1 MAEKPIQGNEI
12 VATGVFDETIKAADL
27 LIAKL
32 HDMEQ
37 GFKDNLAVTKQFIET
52 SKVDNSKNLKD
63 NAQATKDAT
72 ANLLALEKVQQE
84 TIKAEKLR
92 LQVLQ
97 EAEKVERER
106 IKTSQQAS
114 KAEQQYNKEIEKTAK
129 AQKATNSEYAQAS
142 QALNTLSKRLK
153 DNAIAGRETSKTGK
167 LLAQEF
173 ANLKDKI
180 DKADHSAQDFR
191 RNVGNYPKELKL
203 IQRELQGLEP
213 GTKQFNELAKKAG
226 ELKDKISD
234 AKDATKAF
242 ATESKATTAKTLFGQ
257 VLDDVKNL
265 DFKGAAEKAA
275 TFASVVKTISFS
287 EAVGGIKSFGSALLD
302 IGKALLTNPFTLI
315 IAGIAALVYVT
326 YDLTTAFRKFNEQ
339 AQATNEYLRE
349 TNERIKKLAELQLDF
364 LLKYKVALGQLTQV
378 QADAVRLDKKYS
390 NDRLAASKEFAKKS
404 VELAN
409 ELGINLDKSERG
421 RFIDAA
427 RKQGY
432 AQIKEKARREAY
444 NRELLKLENKFKE
457 EILAITKTKLAE
469 EASVNAEAE
478 AARKKDLEDKAK
490 QRAKDFRDNTK
501 SLNEELKRLQIE
513 DTFNSEQ
520 QETQKVIF
528 ENEKE
533 VERIKNTVAN
543 AETKN
548 RFLIELEFKLQNDLR
563 AIREKFANE
572 RQAQEKKEAED
583 KIAAEKKVDEQILK
597 SGSDSAKVAQENLDK
612 ANAQEKKK
620 SDDRKKQ
627 REEDLKDTIDFG
639 NKVLDAIAANVA
651 KESEIKQQAINKDIE
666 NTNKNIETQ
675 KQLAAAGKQNTLAEE
690 EAAKVKKELALR
702 EEKEAEIKRQ
712 KALLFIKSVM
722 SFIDKG
728 DEPAVAFG
736 KAAASMALVEVA
748 SAAFIEG
755 TENVGK
761 DKQFAKNKFSN
772 GTDGY
777 VARFD
782 GDERILNPEQ
792 NKKIGNL
799 SNEALADLAYQSR
812 MGLLDTAKYA
822 VVQSTD
828 FATKINDSALL
839 QQNALLIKELKE
851 VKQAI
856 NDKPVPNFAMNQY
869 HEFVLTTIENGFI
882 KNRIFKNRKSR
893 IC

>member
-1 MAEKPIQGNEI
+1 MAEKPIQGSDVI
-12 VATGVFDETIKAADL
+12 ATGVFDETIKGADL

-32 HDMEQ
+32 HDMEK
-37 GFKDNLAVTKQFIET
+37 GFKDNLVVTKQFLES
-52 SKVDNSKNLKD
+52 SKIDNSKALKD

-92 LQVLQ
+92 LQVIQ
-97 EAEKVERER
+97 EAEKVEQQR

-129 AQKATNSEYAQAS
+129 ASKQATSEYKQAS
-142 QALNTLSKRLK
+142 DALNVLSKRQK
-153 DNAIAGRETSKTGK
+153 DNVIAGREMSKTAR
-167 LLAQEF
+167 LVAQAHDE
-173 ANLKDKI
+173 LRLKI
-180 DKADHSAQDFR
+180 DKADHSVQDFR
-191 RNVGNYPKELKL
+191 RNVGNYPKELKA

-275 TFASVVKTISFS
+275 TFASVVRSITFA
-287 EAVGGIKSFGSALLD
+287 EAASGVKAFGTALFD
-302 IGKALLTNPFTLI
+302 VGKALLTNPFTLI
-315 IAGIAALVYVT
+315 AAAVAGLVYIT
-326 YDLTTAFRKFNEQ
+326 YDLITTFSKLAETTKTVNEALAESQKRIEDLGRLQLDYIVKLRVAQGKYTKEQGESIKRELKNNQERAESQKKFSEDILKLAKELDVDLNEIQGNRFNENDIAVTITGKKELEKRKAFNRELRKLETAYTVESRQ
-339 AQATNEYLRE
+339 LLKAQALEKEADIAEQNAKEKEERDRV
-349 TNERIKKLAELQLDF
+349 NKERIKE
-364 LLKYKVALGQLTQV
+364 T
-378 QADAVRLDKKYS
+378 
-390 NDRLAASKEFAKKS
+390 
-404 VELAN
+404 
-409 ELGINLDKSERG
+409 
-421 RFIDAA
+421 
-427 RKQGY
+427 
-432 AQIKEKARREAY
+432 KA
-444 NRELLKLENKFKE
+444 
-457 EILAITKTKLAE
+457 
-469 EASVNAEAE
+469 
-478 AARKKDLEDKAK
+478 
-490 QRAKDFRDNTK
+490 NTK
-501 SLNEELKRLQIE
+501 ALNEELKRLQIE
-513 DTFNSEQ
+513 DTFSSEQ
-520 QETQKVIF
+520 QETQRVIF

-543 AETKN
+543 EETKN

-563 AIREKFANE
+563 AIRDKFAKE
-572 RQAQEKKEAED
+572 RQNQAKKEADE

-620 SDDRKKQ
+620 SEDRKKQ
-627 REEDLKDTIDFG
+627 QEQDLKDTIDFG
-639 NKVLDAIAANVA
+639 NKVLDAVAANVA

-666 NTNKNIETQ
+666 NINRNIDTQ
-675 KQLAAAGKQNTLAEE
+675 RKLAEAGRENTLVDE
-690 EAAKVKKELALR
+690 EAAKVKKELALQQ
-702 EEKEAEIKRQ
+702 EKEAEIKRQ
-712 KALLFIKSVM
+712 KALLFIKSIM

-728 DEPAVAFG
+728 DDMPTAFG

-828 FATKINDSALL
+828 FATKINDSAIL
-839 QQNALLIKELKE
+839 QQNAALIKELQE

-856 NDKPVPNFAMNQY
+856 NDKPVPNFSMNQY
-869 HEFVLTTIENGFI
+869 HEFVLTTIENGFV
-882 KNRIFKNRKSR
+882 KNRTFKNRKSR

>member
-1 MAEKPIQGNEI
+1 MAEKPIQGSDVI
-12 VATGVFDETIKAADL
+12 ATGVFDETIKGADL

-32 HDMEQ
+32 HEMEK
-37 GFKDNLAVTKQFIET
+37 GFKENLTVTKQFIET
-52 SKVDNSKNLKD
+52 SKVDNSKSLKD
-63 NAQATKDAT
+63 NAEATKQAT

-97 EAEKVERER
+97 EAEKVEQQR
-106 IKTSQQAS
+106 IKTTQQAG

-129 AQKATNSEYAQAS
+129 LTKQANSEYAQAS

-191 RNVGNYPKELKL
+191 RNVGNYPKELKA

-213 GTKQFNELAKKAG
+213 GTKQFNDLAKKAG
-226 ELKDKISD
+226 ELKDKIND

-257 VLDDVKNL
+257 VFDDVKNL
-265 DFKGAAEKAA
+265 DFKGAAEKAKQ
-275 TFASVVKTISFS
+275 FASVVSTISFK
-287 EAVGGIKSFGSALLD
+287 EAKDGIKSFGSALFD

-315 IAGIAALVYVT
+315 AAGIAALIYVT
-326 YDLTTAFRKFNEQ
+326 YDLTTAFRKFGEQ

-364 LLKYKVALGQLTQV
+364 LLKYQVAVGKITQI

-390 NDRLAASKEFAKKS
+390 NDRIAASKEFAKKT

-409 ELGINLDKSERG
+409 ELGVNLDKSERG

-432 AQIKEKARREAY
+432 AQIKDKARREAY
-444 NRELLKLENKFKE
+444 NRELVKLEAKFKD
-457 EILAITKTKLAE
+457 EIIAITKTKLAE
-469 EASVNAEAE
+469 EQAVNAENE
-478 AARKKDLEDKAK
+478 AKAK
-490 QRAKDFRDNTK
+490 AERDRVNKEKIKEFVENTK
-501 SLNEELKRLQIE
+501 NLNDELRKLQIE
-513 DTFNSEQ
+513 DTYSAEQ
-520 QETQKVIF
+520 RDIQKLKF
-528 ENEKE
+528 ENDKE
-533 VERIKNTVAN
+533 VARIKNTVAN
-543 AETKN
+543 AEVKN
-548 RFLIELEFKLQNDLR
+548 RYLIELEFKYQKDLR
-563 AIREKFANE
+563 AIKDKYATEQLDKEKKDAE
-572 RQAQEKKEAED
+572 LKLAQEKELD
-583 KIAAEKKVDEQILK
+583 EKILK
-597 SGSDSAKVAQENLDK
+597 SGSDSAKVAQERLDA

-620 SDDRKKQ
+620 SEDRKKQ
-627 REEDLKDTIDFG
+627 REQDLKDTVEFG
-639 NKVLDAIAANVA
+639 SQLLDAVASQVA
-651 KESEIKQQAINKDIE
+651 KESEIKQQSINKDIE
-666 NTNKNIETQ
+666 NANKNIETQ
-675 KQLAAAGKQNTLAEE
+675 KKLAEAGKANTLAEE
-690 EAAKVKKELALR
+690 EAAKVRKELVLQQ
-702 EEKEAEIKRQ
+702 EKEAEIKRQ
-712 KALLFIKSVM
+712 KALLFVKSVM

-748 SAAFIEG
+748 SAAFIDG

-761 DKQFAKNKFSN
+761 DKQFSKNKFSN

-777 VARFD
+777 IARFD

-812 MGLLDTAKYA
+812 MGLLNTAKYA

-828 FATKINDSALL
+828 FSTKIADSALL
-839 QQNALLIKELKE
+839 QQNAQLIKELQE

-856 NDKPVPNFAMNQY
+856 NDKPVPHFAMNQY

-882 KNRIFKNRKSR
+882 KNRTFKNRKSR

>member
-114 KAEQQYNKEIEKTAK
+114 KAEQQYNKEIEKTTK